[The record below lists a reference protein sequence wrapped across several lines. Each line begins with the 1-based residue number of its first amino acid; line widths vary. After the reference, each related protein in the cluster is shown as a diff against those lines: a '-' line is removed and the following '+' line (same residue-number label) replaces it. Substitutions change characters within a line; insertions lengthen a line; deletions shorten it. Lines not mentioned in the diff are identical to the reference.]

1 MTGLSASGLFLAA
14 LALAAPSVP
23 TPTPPRPPPGKR
35 SRTLVVRSAGAARPR
50 RLAPGDRISLDV
62 KDADIR
68 DVLRSFGELAG
79 VNIAIDPEVRGSVTV
94 RLTDVR
100 WEDALDVILR
110 SNGLAAEGDL
120 RILRVGTPASLSG
133 AATR

>member
-1 MTGLSASGLFLAA
+1 MTKLAVSGLLLVA
-14 LALAAPSVP
+14 LALAAPAVG
-23 TPTPPRPPPGKR
+23 TPRRPPPGKR
-35 SRTLVVRSAGAARPR
+35 SRTLIVRSASATRPR

-79 VNIAIDPEVRGSVTV
+79 VNVAIDPEVRGSVTV

-110 SNGLAAEGDL
+110 SNGLAVEGDV
-120 RILRVGTPASLSG
+120 RILRVGTPASLAG
-133 AATR
+133 EATR

>member
-1 MTGLSASGLFLAA
+1 MTGLSASGLLLVA
-14 LALAAPSVP
+14 LALAAPAVP
-23 TPTPPRPPPGKR
+23 TPRRPPPGKR

-50 RLAPGDRISLDV
+50 RHDPGDRISLDV

-100 WEDALDVILR
+100 WEDALEVILR
-110 SNGLAAEGDL
+110 SNGLAVEGDP
-120 RILRVGTPASLSG
+120 RILRVGTPASLTG
-133 AATR
+133 APTR

>member
-1 MTGLSASGLFLAA
+1 MTGPPAFGLLLAA
-14 LALAAPSVP
+14 LALAAPAVP
-23 TPTPPRPPPGKR
+23 TPRRPPPKR
-35 SRTLVVRSAGAARPR
+35 SRTPIVRSASAARPR
-50 RLAPGDRISLDV
+50 RLAPEDHISLDV

-68 DVLRSFGELAG
+68 DVLRSFGQLAG
-79 VNIAIDPEVRGSVTV
+79 VNVAIDPEVRGSVTV

-120 RILRVGTPASLSG
+120 RILRVGTAASLAG

>member
-14 LALAAPSVP
+14 LAVAAPVVP
-23 TPTPPRPPPGKR
+23 TPRRPPPGKR

-68 DVLRSFGELAG
+68 DVLRSFGEVAG
-79 VNIAIDPEVRGSVTV
+79 VNVAIDPEVRGSVTV

-100 WEDALDVILR
+100 WEDALEVILR
-110 SNGLAAEGDL
+110 SNGLAVEGDP
-120 RILRVGTPASLSG
+120 RILRVGTPASLAG
-133 AATR
+133 APTR

>member
-1 MTGLSASGLFLAA
+1 MTGLSASGLLLAA
-14 LALAAPSVP
+14 LAVAAPVVP
-23 TPTPPRPPPGKR
+23 TPRRPPPGKR

-79 VNIAIDPEVRGSVTV
+79 ANIAIDPEVRGSVTV

-100 WEDALDVILR
+100 WEDALEVILR
-110 SNGLAAEGDL
+110 SNGLAVEGDP
-120 RILRVGTPASLSG
+120 RILRVGTPASLAG
-133 AATR
+133 APTR